1 MVAAELR
8 RTDQPAV
15 ADLLVNAVLGGAT
28 SSEILGGVGVVLRD
42 HRKLRSR
49 LSDSA
54 RSAWDAVM
62 GDVNRAFPGSAVT
75 YWIARLKDRLGIK
88 PNIRL

>member
-1 MVAAELR
+1 MAELR

-15 ADLLVNAVLGGAT
+15 ADLLVKAALGATT
-28 SSEILGGVGVVLRD
+28 SSEILGDVGVVLRNN
-42 HRKLRSR
+42 RKLRSR

-54 RSAWDAVM
+54 GKGWDAVM
-62 GDVNRAFPGSAVT
+62 ADVNRAFPGSAVT

-88 PNIRL
+88 PKIGL